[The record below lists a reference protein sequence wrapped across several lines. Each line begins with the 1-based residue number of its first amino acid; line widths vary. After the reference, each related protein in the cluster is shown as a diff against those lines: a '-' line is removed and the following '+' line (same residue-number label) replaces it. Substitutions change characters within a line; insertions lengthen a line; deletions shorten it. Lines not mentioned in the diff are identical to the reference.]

1 MKRYIPDFI
10 TSMNIACG
18 AIGVIFAFNGRI
30 DLAFIF
36 MLAAAVFDFFDGFAA
51 RALDAYSDLG
61 KELDSLCDCV
71 SFGVLPAVMLFNCS
85 NACQF
90 GQSWTSWAVILICVF
105 SALRLAKFNT
115 DPRQTSGFIGL
126 PTPACAILI
135 GALCYYVA
143 HDPSSVIAGWM
154 ASPVFVPVVSV
165 VMSYLLISEIPMFSF
180 KFHKGDPKPLVVKRI
195 AMLAV
200 IVVAVLLCVIFKL
213 NWSLA
218 AVIVMACYIVKNII
232 YCIFDI

>member
-18 AIGVIFAFNGRI
+18 AVGVIFAFNGRI
-30 DLAFIF
+30 DLAFLF

-90 GQSWTSWAVILICVF
+90 GQSWTGWSVILICVF

-115 DPRQTSGFIGL
+115 DPRQNSGFIGL
-126 PTPACAILI
+126 PTPACAILL

-143 HDPSSVIAGWM
+143 HDPAGSIAGWM
-154 ASPVFVPVVSV
+154 ASPVFVPVVSI
-165 VMSYLLISEIPMFSF
+165 VMSYLLICEIPMFSF
-180 KFHKGDPKPLVVKRI
+180 KFHKDDPKALKVKRI

-200 IVVAVLLCVIFKL
+200 TVIAVLLCIIFKL

-218 AVIVMACYIVKNII
+218 AVITMACYIVKNVI
-232 YCIFDI
+232 YSILDI